1 MNMGT
6 SFTSLMEGVYE
17 GKHLKS
23 IIKHIQNYKHVTLS
37 SQMYLLICFAD

>member
-6 SFTSLMEGVYE
+6 SFISVLGGVYE
-17 GKHLKS
+17 GKHLKL
-23 IIKHIQNYKHVTLS
+23 IIKHNQNYKHITLS